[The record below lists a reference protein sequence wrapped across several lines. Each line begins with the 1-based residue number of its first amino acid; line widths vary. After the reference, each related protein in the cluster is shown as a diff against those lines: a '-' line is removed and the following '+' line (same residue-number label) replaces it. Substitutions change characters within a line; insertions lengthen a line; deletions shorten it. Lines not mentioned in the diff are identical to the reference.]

1 MLLLRAK
8 LQVTGGPSSSRTDVL
23 PRREAEDHFAAAD
36 RHEAADRSA
45 AEEAVV
51 DRSAAVDR
59 HVAVAMAADHFAEA
73 DRSVAVAR
81 NEVVDRYAVAD
92 RSVVVAHFAQ
102 VDRCAVADRYAAAD
116 RCAAVVRMWAARPS
130 VAELIPQARLF
141 VPPVQAAVTIPRC
154 VRALLAA
161 TLVPLQQAGWALQ
174 PEHPQEH
181 ALLWMEPGS
190 AAC

>member
-1 MLLLRAK
+1 MLRAK
-8 LQVTGGPSSSRTDVL
+8 PQVTAGPSSSRTDVL

-36 RHEAADRSA
+36 RSAAVDRREAA
-45 AEEAVV
+45 EAVV
-51 DRSAAVDR
+51 DHSAAVDR

-73 DRSVAVAR
+73 DRSAAVAR
-81 NEVVDRYAVAD
+81 NEAVDRYAVAD

-102 VDRCAVADRYAAAD
+102 VDRCAVADRYAASD

-141 VPPVQAAVTIPRC
+141 VTPVQAVAKIPRC

-161 TLVPLQQAGWALQ
+161 TLVPLQQAYLALQ

-181 ALLWMEPGS
+181 ALLSMEGGS

>member
-8 LQVTGGPSSSRTDVL
+8 PQVTGGPSSSRTDVL
-23 PRREAEDHFAAAD
+23 PRREAEDHFAV
-36 RHEAADRSA
+36 ADRSA
-45 AEEAVV
+45 AVDRREAEEAVV

-81 NEVVDRYAVAD
+81 NEVVDR
-92 RSVVVAHFAQ
+92 SVVVAHFAQADRYAQ
-102 VDRCAVADRYAAAD
+102 VDRCAVADRYAEVD
-116 RCAAVVRMWAARPS
+116 RCAAVVRMWAARPP

-141 VPPVQAAVTIPRC
+141 VTPAQAAVTIPRR

-161 TLVPLQQAGWALQ
+161 TLVPLQQACWALQ

-181 ALLWMEPGS
+181 ALLWMAPGS